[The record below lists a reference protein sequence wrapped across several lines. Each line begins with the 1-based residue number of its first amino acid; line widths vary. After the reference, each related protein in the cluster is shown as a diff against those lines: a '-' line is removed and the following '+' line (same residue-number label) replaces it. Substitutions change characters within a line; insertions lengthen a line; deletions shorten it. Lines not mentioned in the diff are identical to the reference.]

1 MTAHACTTAPFLNTL
16 LQRVPKRG
24 VELTTAISALKEQ
37 LRQRVG
43 SSVRRLRA
51 SKTAVFSRSR
61 RVHRR
66 RERGTSLVHMWAGYN

>member
-37 LRQRVG
+37 LRQRVR
-43 SSVRRLRA
+43 SSARRLRA
-51 SKTAVFSRSR
+51 SKHAVFLWLLPI
-61 RVHRR
+61 HRR
-66 RERGTSLVHMWAGYN
+66 LDRGTSLVYMWVGYN